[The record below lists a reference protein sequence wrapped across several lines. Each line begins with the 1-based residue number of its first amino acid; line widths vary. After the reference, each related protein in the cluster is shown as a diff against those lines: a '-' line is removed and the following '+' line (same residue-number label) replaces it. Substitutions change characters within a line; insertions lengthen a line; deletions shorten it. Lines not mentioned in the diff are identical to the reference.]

1 MCNNLYRTYSQI
13 LRELTSSQVT
23 ALSNSTNCLSSP
35 DGSTG
40 TETGPTS
47 DVTNVEAQTT
57 FSVPTSTSKPELT
70 STPSNTA
77 NSSNFNYESTSTCV
91 ESIPSV
97 TPVEYAAN
105 STPKRTCYDCN
116 GLRKKCY
123 LLSRKN
129 KRLKNRPTLGPNVAA
144 IICEIWRYWAILG
157 DISKN
162 L

>member
-1 MCNNLYRTYSQI
+1 MCNNLYLTYSQI

-23 ALSNSTNCLSSP
+23 AFSNSTKCPSSP

-40 TETGPTS
+40 TETCPTS
-47 DVTNVEAQTT
+47 DVTNIEAQAT
-57 FSVPTSTSKPELT
+57 SVPTTTSTPELT

-91 ESIPSV
+91 RSSPSA
-97 TPVEYAAN
+97 TPIEYAAN
-105 STPKRTCYDCN
+105 STPRRTCYDCN

-129 KRLKNRPTLGPNVAA
+129 KRLTNRIQYFKDKVQQLQTVLV
-144 IICEIWRYWAILG
+144 
-157 DISKN
+157 
-162 L
+162 

>member
-40 TETGPTS
+40 TETCPTS
-47 DVTNVEAQTT
+47 DVTNVEAQATS
-57 FSVPTSTSKPELT
+57 SVPTSTSEPELT

-91 ESIPSV
+91 GSISSV

-129 KRLKNRPTLGPNVAA
+129 KRLKNSIQCFKDKVQQLQTVLV
-144 IICEIWRYWAILG
+144 
-157 DISKN
+157 
-162 L
+162 

>member
-23 ALSNSTNCLSSP
+23 ALSNSTNCLSSR

-40 TETGPTS
+40 TETCPTS
-47 DVTNVEAQTT
+47 DVTNVEAQT
-57 FSVPTSTSKPELT
+57 TSTSKPELT

-91 ESIPSV
+91 GPIPSV
-97 TPVEYAAN
+97 APVEYAAN

-129 KRLKNRPTLGPNVAA
+129 KRLKNSIQCFKDKVQQLQTVLV
-144 IICEIWRYWAILG
+144 
-157 DISKN
+157 
-162 L
+162 